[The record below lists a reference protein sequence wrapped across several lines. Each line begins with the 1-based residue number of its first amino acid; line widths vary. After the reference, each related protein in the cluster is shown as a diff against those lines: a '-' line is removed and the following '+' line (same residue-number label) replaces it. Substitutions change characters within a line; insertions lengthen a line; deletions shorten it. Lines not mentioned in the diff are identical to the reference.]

1 MKKVLFLFSACSFF
15 PVTSIFSQNI
25 GIGTVTPTR
34 ARLEVHGVEGSGNTS
49 AIFGGDGNGISM
61 QRNWPTIGFNQF
73 RDNASG
79 NGRFMATGYAAI
91 QSLDPLSGIMGIDM
105 FPYGLGNASIPSST
119 RAISIAPTGY
129 VGLGGAYPNAS
140 LQLPN
145 TLDNRKIVLWE
156 TANNDNQYY
165 GFGINGG
172 TLRYNIDAPGAVHRF
187 YAGASSVSSNLLF
200 SIWGNKQVLVSN
212 SGGGGFFGINL
223 DNAPYTLSLKQAGG
237 TGIYLQEAASGTNW
251 EFRAGYTAATSYAVM
266 YLRHNGSDIGFFRPT
281 GEYVPYSDKRLK
293 TNIEVMPPTLAK
305 MLQLQPKIFEFSNNN
320 NRHEKTYGFI
330 AQEVKELFPEL
341 VFVNEN
347 PDPKGVPDPHAMSYS
362 GIGVIAVRA
371 IQEQQS
377 QIKNLQIEN
386 EELKRKFAELEKK
399 ILSLQQS
406 K

>member
-1 MKKVLFLFSACSFF
+1 MKKVLILFISCSLFSVS
-15 PVTSIFSQNI
+15 VIFSQNI
-25 GIGTVTPTR
+25 GIGTLTPTR
-34 ARLEVHGVEGSGNTS
+34 ARLEVHGVAGSGNTS
-49 AIFGGDGNGISM
+49 AIFGGDGHGISM

-73 RDNASG
+73 RDNSSG
-79 NGRFMATGYAAI
+79 NGRYIGTGYAAI
-91 QSLDPLSGIMGIDM
+91 QSLDPLSGIMGIDI
-105 FPYGLGNASIPSST
+105 FPYGPGNGMISSST

-129 VGLGGAYPNAS
+129 MGLGGAYPNGH
-140 LQLPN
+140 LQFPN
-145 TLDNRKIVLWE
+145 ALANRKIVLYE

-172 TLRYNIDAPGAVHRF
+172 TLRYNIDAPGAAHRF
-187 YAGASSVSSNLLF
+187 YAGTSSVSSNLLF

-223 DNAPYTLSLKQAGG
+223 DNAPYTLSLKQAAG
-237 TGIYLQEAASGTNW
+237 TGIYLQEAASGNGF
-251 EFRAGYTAATSYAVM
+251 EFRVGYTLVTDYTVM
-266 YLRHNGSDIGFFRPT
+266 YLRFNNSDVGYFRQT
-281 GEYVPYSDKRLK
+281 GEYVGYSDRRLK
-293 TNIEVMPPTLAK
+293 TSIEAMPPALAK
-305 MLQLQPKIFEFSNNN
+305 VLQLEPKIFEFRNNN

-347 PDPKGVPDPHAMSYS
+347 PDPKGIPDPHAMSYS

-377 QIKNLQIEN
+377 QIKNLQKEN
-386 EELKRKFAELEKK
+386 EELKRKFEALEKK
-399 ILSLQQS
+399 IVALELF